1 MGVTNTEFNHNAP
14 TSERKPSE
22 SFRFTTVW
30 RELIKLLHEQVNSSH
45 NFVYFFGSMLINKW
59 LFKIIQVVLKRRKY
73 LTRTSCAVFSGAN
86 AVDVLYRHIQSN
98 PDKFPEKEF
107 ARPNVAR
114 LCQRFLDLRVFFPA
128 KEKSS
133 LKLVFEDSHF
143 VFYRFNPAND
153 YIGKSFKLFQN
164 IQIPSVL
171 SLFKCSRDA
180 LEIS

>member
-1 MGVTNTEFNHNAP
+1 M
-14 TSERKPSE
+14 
-22 SFRFTTVW
+22 
-30 RELIKLLHEQVNSSH
+30 
-45 NFVYFFGSMLINKW
+45 
-59 LFKIIQVVLKRRKY
+59 VLKRRKY

-153 YIGKSFKLFQN
+153 YIGKSIKLFLN

-180 LEIS
+180 LKITWMRELHKNRQSLISILCKTSSRTYDQSDTALEDILLVPRNPKYKIRDVRQNMSGCF

>member
-1 MGVTNTEFNHNAP
+1 M
-14 TSERKPSE
+14 
-22 SFRFTTVW
+22 
-30 RELIKLLHEQVNSSH
+30 
-45 NFVYFFGSMLINKW
+45 
-59 LFKIIQVVLKRRKY
+59 VLKRRKY

-153 YIGKSFKLFQN
+153 YIGKSFKLFLN
-164 IQIPSVL
+164 IQIPSVQ
-171 SLFKCSRDA
+171 SLFKTRIVLSRECA
-180 LEIS
+180 NCIRIGNP